1 MKLRTRVE
9 SERGSV
15 SIVVAAAV
23 GMALV
28 VTMGAADVGRALIAR
43 SRAEAAADL
52 AALAAAQELA
62 FPSGIDPEAF
72 AADYAVRNGAR
83 LVSCSCA
90 EGTSEAVVRVAVPA
104 RGFLLPIADRDVIGI
119 ARAVVDL
126 PYLTTGW
133 PFDTISIGS
142 IRAWIVPSGATTTSA
157 TAVADASSEIR
168 GHTKFPRL

>member
-1 MKLRTRVE
+1 MSGLRTR
-9 SERGSV
+9 ERGSI

-43 SRAEAAADL
+43 SRAQAVADL

-62 FPSGIDPEAF
+62 LPSGVDPSTV
-72 AADYAVRNGAR
+72 AAEYADRNGAR

-90 EGTSEAVVRVAVPA
+90 AGSSEAVVEVAVPA
-104 RGFLLPIADRDVIGI
+104 RGFLLPLEDRDVIAV

-126 PYLTTGW
+126 P
-133 PFDTISIGS
+133 
-142 IRAWIVPSGATTTSA
+142 A
-157 TAVADASSEIR
+157 
-168 GHTKFPRL
+168 

>member
-1 MKLRTRVE
+1 MISGVRIC
-9 SERGSV
+9 ERGSI

-62 FPSGIDPEAF
+62 LPSGIDPSAV
-72 AADYAVRNGAR
+72 AAEYADRNGGR
-83 LVSCSCA
+83 LVSCSCSA
-90 EGTSEAVVRVAVPA
+90 GTSEAVVEVAV
-104 RGFLLPIADRDVIGI
+104 RVRRFLLPLGDRDVIGV

-126 PYLTTGW
+126 P
-133 PFDTISIGS
+133 
-142 IRAWIVPSGATTTSA
+142 A
-157 TAVADASSEIR
+157 
-168 GHTKFPRL
+168 